1 MEQIRTNYANL
12 PKKSPREKTL
22 IAASA
27 SLEHFFS
34 NKTLVAKFVMD
45 MPTIADKIVHRPVQ
59 TEKVPCL
66 ITLKSEEQRISVE
79 ASMHRANAV
88 PSDPLSHHG
97 VTTTKTHAEAP
108 LL

>member
-1 MEQIRTNYANL
+1 LCEPSR
-12 PKKSPREKTL
+12 K
-22 IAASA
+22 IAAREDFNSRFGVVGA
-27 SLEHFFS
+27 LFS
-34 NKTLVAKFVMD
+34 NKTLVAKCVMD
-45 MPTIADKIVHRPVQ
+45 MPTIADKIVHRPAE

-79 ASMHRANAV
+79 APMHRVNAV